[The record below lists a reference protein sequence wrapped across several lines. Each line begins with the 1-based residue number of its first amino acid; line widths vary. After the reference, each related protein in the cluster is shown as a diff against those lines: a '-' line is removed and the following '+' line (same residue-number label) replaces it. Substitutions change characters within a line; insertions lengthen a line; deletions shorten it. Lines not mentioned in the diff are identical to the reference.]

1 MVGWVD
7 CRRSSVQECWIPAR
21 RIEKGPPSGD
31 GGPSI
36 GSRDLPNQW
45 GRNGCIIL
53 AARRCQGDFNAP
65 VLRARFGSSVWR
77 NRIAVAMPL
86 CRDKFGLHAL
96 RNQIL
101 HNGVGALLRKL
112 QV

>member
-1 MVGWVD
+1 MRGGWIADVLLS
-7 CRRSSVQECWIPAR
+7 RSA
-21 RIEKGPPSGD
+21 
-31 GGPSI
+31 
-36 GSRDLPNQW
+36 GSRALHRERPAVRRRRAEYLGVVICQM
-45 GRNGCIIL
+45 NGDATGVIIL

>member
-1 MVGWVD
+1 MRGGWIADVLLSRSAGSRAPHRERPAV
-7 CRRSSVQECWIPAR
+7 RRPRA
-21 RIEKGPPSGD
+21 
-31 GGPSI
+31 
-36 GSRDLPNQW
+36 SRDLLNEW

-53 AARRCQGDFNAP
+53 AARRCQGDFNAT
-65 VLRARFGSSVWR
+65 VLGARFGSSVWR